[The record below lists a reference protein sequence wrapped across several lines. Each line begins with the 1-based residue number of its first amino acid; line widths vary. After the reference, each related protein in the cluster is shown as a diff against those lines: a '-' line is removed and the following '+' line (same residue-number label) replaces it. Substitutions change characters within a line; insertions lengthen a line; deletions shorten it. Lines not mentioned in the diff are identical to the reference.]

1 MHTFCVYI
9 TDEKTVEIQADD
21 FGLNKDKVLR
31 FYVFDEE
38 DNESNIAVFNLD
50 NIKGFLMNDTE
61 KEGV

>member
-50 NIKGFLMNDTE
+50 NVKGFLMNDTE